1 MLRRTSA
8 IFLGNTFGATLVPN
22 VQNEP
27 TKTFAP
33 GSEERRLVADA
44 CKEIRST
51 VHKIPVV
58 INGKRYYKGTPT
70 KISIPSENKT
80 TLVELYEADDE
91 LMAEA
96 VKSSLEAHKEW
107 SRMPFQHRAA
117 IMLKAATLLT
127 TSHRWKNHAACMI
140 GQSKNVYQAEIDVSN
155 EAPDFLRF
163 HTQYASE
170 MLNEQPRSP
179 ADLSIWNMTE
189 YRPLE
194 GFVTAIAPFNFSA
207 IAANL
212 AATPALMG
220 NTVLWK
226 PSPTAALSNYY
237 LMELFEDAGLPPG
250 VVNFIPS
257 QPDQIARVLRH
268 KSLAGVAFT
277 GSTRTFQSI
286 WKNVAEHLP
295 DYRNF
300 PRISGETGGKNFHL
314 VHPSAHM
321 PSVIA
326 SSVRSAFEYQGQ
338 KCSACSRMFVPKSK
352 WSEIKSGLAELTSQ
366 LKMGQP
372 DDFSS
377 FVCAVI
383 DENSYRKC
391 VNYLNVARDKQLE
404 FVIGGKAD
412 DTHGWFVE
420 PTIVVAKDADCTMM
434 RDEIFG
440 PILTVFVY
448 DDSTPN
454 FWEDVCEQIDK
465 GTDYGLTGSI
475 FCQDRRALTTAADRL
490 RYASGMLYV
499 NDKSTGAVVNQQPF
513 GGARK
518 SGTNDKPGG
527 KGFLERWVT
536 ARTIKENFAYQP
548 NVSYPHQLPDVLS
561 YRK

>member
-1 MLRRTSA
+1 MLRRTSTA
-8 IFLGNTFGATLVPN
+8 LLGNTFGATLVPN

-58 INGKRYYKGTPT
+58 INGKRYYRGTPKQIT
-70 KISIPSENKT
+70 IPSNNKT
-80 TLVELYEADDE
+80 TLMEVYEADDE

-96 VKSSLEAHKEW
+96 VKSSLEAHKQW

-127 TSHRWKNHAACMI
+127 TSHRYKNHAACMI

-163 HTQYASE
+163 HTEYASE
-170 MLNEQPRSP
+170 MLDAQPRSP
-179 ADLSIWNMTE
+179 ADSSIWNMTE

-207 IAANL
+207 IGANL

-226 PSPTAALSNYY
+226 PSHTAALSNYY
-237 LMELFEDAGLPPG
+237 LMELLEDAGLPPG

-257 QPDQIARVLRH
+257 QPDQISKVLLH
-268 KSLAGVAFT
+268 PSLAGVAFT
-277 GSTRTFQSI
+277 GSTRTFQTI
-286 WKNVAEHLP
+286 WKSVAANLP
-295 DYRNF
+295 NYRNF

-314 VHPSAHM
+314 VHPSAHI
-321 PSVIA
+321 PTVVA
-326 SSVRSAFEYQGQ
+326 ATVRSAFEYQGQ
-338 KCSACSRMFVPKSK
+338 KCSACSRLFAPQSK
-352 WSEIKSGLAELTSQ
+352 WAEIRDGLVDMTKQ

-372 DDFSS
+372 DDFSTFLS
-377 FVCAVI
+377 AVI
-383 DENSYRKC
+383 DKNSFDKC
-391 VNYLNVARDKQLE
+391 VNYLNVARDNKLE
-404 FVIGGKAD
+404 IVVGGGAD
-412 DTHGWFVE
+412 SSEGWFVE
-420 PTIVVAKDADCTMM
+420 PTIIRANTPDCTLM
-434 RDEIFG
+434 REEIFG

-448 DDSTPN
+448 DDSKPTY
-454 FWEDVCEQIDK
+454 WEDVCVQIDE

-475 FCQDRRALTTAADRL
+475 FCQERAALMEAADRL

-548 NVSYPHQLPDVLS
+548 NISYPHQLPDVIA